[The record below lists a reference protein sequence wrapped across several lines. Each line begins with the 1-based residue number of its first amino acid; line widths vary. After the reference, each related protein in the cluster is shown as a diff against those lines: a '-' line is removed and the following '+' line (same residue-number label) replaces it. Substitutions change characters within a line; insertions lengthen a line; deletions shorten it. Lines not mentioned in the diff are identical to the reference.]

1 MSIPTMIG
9 LIGYMSRKTFFAKCS
24 VRPPLWDFTPK
35 KNVRECKILN
45 YFVQTSRIS
54 SDMSEIYVFEYLVK
68 MPLCTA
74 YPPILVRMR
83 MAAEHVFWV
92 AFVRPLRHNTKI
104 SFFLAC
110 MLFLKTSMNKAFS
123 GVNNMM

>member
-1 MSIPTMIG
+1 MRGFTS
-9 LIGYMSRKTFFAKCS
+9 YMNHKTLFVKCS
-24 VRPPLWDFTPK
+24 ICPPFGDLTSK
-35 KNVRECKILN
+35 KNIRECKILN

-54 SDMSEIYVFEYLVK
+54 SDMSEIDVVEYLVK

-83 MAAEHVFWV
+83 MAAAHVFWG
-92 AFVRPLRHNTKI
+92 AFVRPLRYNTKI
-104 SFFLAC
+104 SCFLAC
-110 MLFLKTSMNKAFS
+110 ILFLKTSMNKAFS